1 MATVLV
7 YAAVALICWL
17 VPTRLP
23 DGQGA
28 EIINV
33 YPMRLLGVVSVL
45 LACIDWILSLPGR
58 VSVTTAVCWAVGTLS
73 LALSVTALLAGPSR
87 AGAVQSLV
95 LNIQRIGLT
104 MSALLLFVLATQVGN
119 TVTLC
124 QLPPYSRPLVSA
136 HRGPG
141 VFARMGATRFRA
153 IGGHSF
159 SPDREPRVYARSG
172 ASPCRLPFSPAP
184 STAPSFVQR
193 EGSWREG
200 EQTCWKF
207 VS

>member
-1 MATVLV
+1 MARRQQPRMATVLV

-119 TVTLC
+119 TVMLRLRT
-124 QLPPYSRPLVSA
+124 VG
-136 HRGPG
+136 RG
-141 VFARMGATRFRA
+141 AI
-153 IGGHSF
+153 IGG
-159 SPDREPRVYARSG
+159 P
-172 ASPCRLPFSPAP
+172 L
-184 STAPSFVQR
+184 
-193 EGSWREG
+193 
-200 EQTCWKF
+200 
-207 VS
+207 